1 MCSFQFCFP
10 HLEYINQ
17 VQSVQ
22 EEMLETWKIS
32 ITEETAWTIPTLDKK
47 LVMEKAEFH

>member
-1 MCSFQFCFP
+1 
-10 HLEYINQ
+10 
-17 VQSVQ
+17 
-22 EEMLETWKIS
+22 MLETWKIS